1 MIFPPVFFLRQTLM
15 LVTLLVVTSCGS
27 LWAQYQQRKMEI
39 VTQLA
44 SGRISKRTYDQ
55 KMADLER
62 WYERG
67 GRSYAGSGRKS
78 SKSASSSGGNTKGET
93 SASSSEPA
101 TSTASTPYPRSSD
114 GVNDIARK
122 KKSGISEF

>member
-1 MIFPPVFFLRQTLM
+1 MIFRPVFLLRQTLM
-15 LVTLLVVTSCGS
+15 LVTLLAVTSCGS
-27 LWAQYQQRKMEI
+27 LWAQYQQRKMEL

-55 KMADLER
+55 KMAELER

-78 SKSASSSGGNTKGET
+78 SKSASS
-93 SASSSEPA
+93 
-101 TSTASTPYPRSSD
+101 STASTPYPRSSD